1 MRRRVNWKISCARTL
16 AWSVTKQKKGGGGK
30 YIYFTKLCIMDE
42 EKNLQEKDTTSD
54 GQEEDLI
61 TGEDDEN
68 PEIDVGHV
76 ASWL

>member
-1 MRRRVNWKISCARTL
+1 
-16 AWSVTKQKKGGGGK
+16 
-30 YIYFTKLCIMDE
+30 MDE